1 MFPKTVSL
9 VLSIIIHDE
18 ATMNVLDFRISSFG
32 SVSLSLSLS
41 DCYLSEMLYMN
52 EIIAQ
57 FSVPDNCKRVT
68 FENQRIT
75 KSVT

>member
-1 MFPKTVSL
+1 MYKEVDVSINYCKF
-9 VLSIIIHDE
+9 SD
-18 ATMNVLDFRISSFG
+18 VLDFRLSSFG
-32 SVSLSLSLS
+32 SVSLS

-57 FSVPDNCKRVT
+57 FSVPDNCKRVR